1 MSYLRYLCLFIIHI
15 EEFGINIGLHSCV
28 VPNKRQRIS
37 KGKSKMDNPEQPTTQ
52 GTQDEEKQNKNILV
66 SMQKHK

>member
-1 MSYLRYLCLFIIHI
+1 MYSGVQHILCI

-52 GTQDEEKQNKNILV
+52 GTQDEEKQNKNNTICFG
-66 SMQKHK
+66 HHYT